1 LAPFPAA
8 LLKDKVIIEI
18 KEEIEA
24 LGDEVMK
31 SRTVTIADPNG
42 TSVYCQ
48 GQFDEGEYP
57 ANPNL
62 WKVNLGHEPQ
72 PCTLSDMK
80 DIEIRVGGIVN
91 ANFHLNNRGIEAFLD
106 GGEDDYPDNR
116 RKLFL
121 LC

>member
-1 LAPFPAA
+1 VPFPAA
-8 LLKDKVIIEI
+8 LLKDKVIIEM

-24 LGDEVMK
+24 LGEEVKK
-31 SRTVTIADPNG
+31 SRTVAITGPNG
-42 TSVYCQ
+42 TPVYCQ

-57 ANPNL
+57 VNPNL

-72 PCTLSDMK
+72 PCTLCDMK

-91 ANFHLNNRGIEAFLD
+91 ANFNLNNRGIEVFLD